1 MYKIKALLIFF
12 MLGILLNNCGY
23 TPRYSSN
30 EKVNFSIQIN
40 NVSGDREFNNLI
52 KSELNRYN
60 KNTEKTFVVDYD
72 SKYEKSISA
81 KDSAGNTKEYEL
93 KIKIN
98 FLVKTNG
105 SERKIVMKETFKI
118 KKMEDAFEESN
129 YEKTIKRNFAN
140 LISERLIFQISQM

>member
-1 MYKIKALLIFF
+1 MFKIKTLLIYF
-12 MLGILLNNCGY
+12 MLSILLNNCGY
-23 TPRYSSN
+23 TSRYSSN
-30 EKVNFSIQIN
+30 ENINFSIKIN

-72 SKYEKSISA
+72 SKYEKSISL
-81 KDSAGNTKEYEL
+81 KDSAGNTIEYEL